1 MYIPK
6 NVLFAILL
14 FVSALLCA
22 VAIML
27 VPGLFAEFSAA
38 RCTLMA
44 SVLGLGVAGLF
55 FARIQIRRLG
65 A

>member
-6 NVLFAILL
+6 HVVAAIIL
-14 FVSALLCA
+14 FVSALLCT
-22 VAIML
+22 VAML
-27 VPGLFAEFSAA
+27 MVPSLFSEFNAA

-55 FARIQIRRLG
+55 FARTQIRRLG

>member
-6 NVLFAILL
+6 EVLFAILL
-14 FVSALLCA
+14 FASSLLC
-22 VAIML
+22 VAAIL
-27 VPGLFAEFSAA
+27 LIPGLFAEFSAA

-55 FARIQIRRLG
+55 VARTQIRRLES
-65 A
+65 